1 MKQIPFGNTGRK
13 ISAVIYGC
21 MSLKPDKA
29 AEGKKAVA
37 RALELGIN
45 AFDNADIYAN
55 GESER
60 IMGEALREAGA
71 KREDLFI
78 TSKCGIVMLGMN
90 PAYEFKA
97 YDLSP
102 QYIKRSCEAS
112 LKRAG
117 LDYFDLY
124 QPHRID
130 YLTHPEETAWALEE
144 LKAEGKIRHVGLSN
158 YSVEEVRA
166 YAAYARAESLQLPL
180 SLLHLEVIENGLTA
194 ICHEMKMSVLAYS
207 PLHRGDLTGGR
218 KLAHAD
224 WQDQRRLGVVAQLSE
239 MAKRYNATPG
249 QIALAWL
256 MQMPGGVFPLVGTA
270 NAKHIEE
277 AAAAVDITLE
287 RDDWYELMV
296 IARGRPMPWYQSP
309 LFYPKE
315 R

>member
-1 MKQIPFGNTGRK
+1 MRRVLFGKTGRE
-13 ISAVIYGC
+13 ISAIVFGC
-21 MSLKPDKA
+21 MSLKPDNPEA
-29 AEGKKAVA
+29 GKRAVA

-45 AFDNADIYAN
+45 AFDNADVYAR

-71 KREDLFI
+71 DRDDLFI
-78 TSKCGIVMLGMN
+78 TSKCGIVFQGME

-97 YDLSP
+97 YDLSAD
-102 QYIKRSCEAS
+102 YVKRSCEAS

-130 YLTHPEETAWALEE
+130 YLAHPEETAGALEE
-144 LKAEGKIRHVGLSN
+144 LKDEGKIRHVGLSN

-166 YAAYARAESLQLPL
+166 FAAYGRAESLQLPL

-194 ICHEMKMSVLAYS
+194 LCHEMKMSVLAYS
-207 PLHRGDLTGGR
+207 PLHRGVLTAKKAR
-218 KLAHAD
+218 SHSD
-224 WQDQRRLGVVAQLSE
+224 WQEQREQGVVAQVAE
-239 MAKRYNATPG
+239 MAERYGATPG
-249 QIALAWL
+249 QISLAWM

-270 NAKHIEE
+270 NPDHIAE
-277 AAAAVDITLE
+277 AAGAADITLD
-287 RDDWYELMV
+287 RDDWYELMT
-296 IARGRPMPWYQSP
+296 IARGRPMPWYQAP
-309 LFYPKE
+309 FFYPKE